1 MIKSSWLVLA
11 TLDVRHDV
19 ALLLNEGVVPVDPE
33 TGEVGSWFDQSVVLA
48 AARLPPGTAVPRWVP
63 LLMPVPFKLL
73 SILYANVC
81 TY

>member
-1 MIKSSWLVLA
+1 MQSSWLVLA

-19 ALLLNEGVVPVDPE
+19 ALLLNEGVVPVDPQ

-63 LLMPVPFKLL
+63 LFMPVPFKLGL
-73 SILYANVC
+73 V
-81 TY
+81 